1 MRSNCQIQQSEI
13 TRTVFPSTHKGGDV
27 MNYHFTQTYLY
38 RWMLAVLVSGVL
50 ALPLLGSGILKERFI
65 SLAAV
70 EDETDWTLA
79 RAIGVEEVDAHWIL
93 VKDEE
98 KEDETDWTLASNDR
112 TEENDSTEEDE
123 VDWTLA

>member
-1 MRSNCQIQQSEI
+1 MSYN
-13 TRTVFPSTHKGGDV
+13 
-27 MNYHFTQTYLY
+27 FTQTYLY
-38 RWMLAVLVSGVL
+38 RWTLAVMVSGVL

-79 RAIGVEEVDAHWIL
+79 RGIGVEKVDVDWIL

-98 KEDETDWTLASNDR
+98 KEDETEWTLASNDR
-112 TEENDSTEEDE
+112 TEEDE